1 MTATLR
7 HTLLSV
13 RDLALTAG
21 PFVILTLVLLLLAY
35 WVLDPTPP
43 RHVVL
48 ATGAPQGAYAQFGK
62 RYADLLK
69 GYGIKVELRA
79 TDGAAENL
87 KLLRD
92 PNSGVDIAFVQGGAD
107 EREDA
112 RRDDEE
118 DDGLRSLGSMFFE
131 PVWLFYREDAA
142 QKLTGQPTLNAL
154 SQLPGWRLN
163 IGPPG
168 SGVPNLMTRI
178 LQANRID
185 AGSVTLLR
193 EAQTPA
199 VVALLEGRSDA
210 LVFASA
216 PESLMVQM
224 LLQTPGIRLF
234 DFAQSEAYARRF
246 AFMSPVSLPRGVV
259 DLARDVPPQDVHLI
273 APTATLVAKQRLHPA
288 LEQLFVQAAQT
299 VHGEAGWFQHK
310 GEFPNSRDGERP
322 LAAEAQRFY
331 RAGQPLLQH
340 YLPFWVANLVDRMWV
355 VLASIVVVLI
365 PLSRVVPPLYQFRVR
380 SRVFR
385 WYGQLRR
392 VEEAQGHRPPEE
404 LLKELDAIESHV
416 EQVSVPLSYA
426 DELYALRSH
435 IALVRQR
442 LNAAMA
448 AGS

>member
-1 MTATLR
+1 MAASNRMSAAKATHRRVPMPNLQNMLMAWSPSVVGADALLASWGQFRHTVYKLKPLRNQHGRAGLSGAVNMTATLR

-163 IGPPG
+163 IEQPG
-168 SGVPNLMTRI
+168 SGLPNHMTRI
-178 LQANRID
+178 PQAHRL
-185 AGSVTLLR
+185 APGHQKPPR
-193 EAQTPA
+193 HGETPA
-199 VVALLEGRSDA
+199 DGALLHS
-210 LVFASA
+210 
-216 PESLMVQM
+216 
-224 LLQTPGIRLF
+224 
-234 DFAQSEAYARRF
+234 
-246 AFMSPVSLPRGVV
+246 
-259 DLARDVPPQDVHLI
+259 
-273 APTATLVAKQRLHPA
+273 
-288 LEQLFVQAAQT
+288 
-299 VHGEAGWFQHK
+299 
-310 GEFPNSRDGERP
+310 
-322 LAAEAQRFY
+322 
-331 RAGQPLLQH
+331 
-340 YLPFWVANLVDRMWV
+340 
-355 VLASIVVVLI
+355 
-365 PLSRVVPPLYQFRVR
+365 
-380 SRVFR
+380 
-385 WYGQLRR
+385 
-392 VEEAQGHRPPEE
+392 
-404 LLKELDAIESHV
+404 
-416 EQVSVPLSYA
+416 
-426 DELYALRSH
+426 
-435 IALVRQR
+435 
-442 LNAAMA
+442 
-448 AGS
+448 